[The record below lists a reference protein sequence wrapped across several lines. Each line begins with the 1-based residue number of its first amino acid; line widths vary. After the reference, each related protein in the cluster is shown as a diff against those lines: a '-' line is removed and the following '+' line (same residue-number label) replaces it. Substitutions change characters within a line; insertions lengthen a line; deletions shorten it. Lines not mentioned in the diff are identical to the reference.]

1 MSQRQFFSVDEL
13 PPTISGDSGRALAGL
28 GCRFEKHTASESK
41 SFRKKNV
48 SKCHRLLMW
57 TQLQTQHTRKRTGTS
72 RANIPSLEPCA
83 AVSMGPRIDPPLDDS
98 KHLGIL
104 ARLPSLQHR
113 KFYNGGMTDLG
124 LSKNQSIACASLKP
138 GVPWNLD
145 SPPSQVFARST
156 SLLMPWTP
164 LKTEIKIRYSVFGF
178 KGPMTWEFTSEGIF
192 RDSLEVAEL
201 QKSV

>member
-1 MSQRQFFSVDEL
+1 
-13 PPTISGDSGRALAGL
+13 
-28 GCRFEKHTASESK
+28 
-41 SFRKKNV
+41 
-48 SKCHRLLMW
+48 MW

-104 ARLPSLQHR
+104 ARPPSLQHR

-178 KGPMTWEFTSEGIF
+178 KGPMTWEFTSGGIF

>member
-1 MSQRQFFSVDEL
+1 MNFHL
-13 PPTISGDSGRALAGL
+13 PFLVTQGGPLL
-28 GCRFEKHTASESK
+28 GSAVVLK
-41 SFRKKNV
+41 STLLLRVNLLKKNV

-104 ARLPSLQHR
+104 ARPPSLQHR

-178 KGPMTWEFTSEGIF
+178 KGPMTWEFTSGGIF